1 MRQSKYIGAEAENPR
16 PESQVRKGKVLCGI
30 MWYYGYQNNQWNRGN
45 HVSSTD
51 TSTAGYSLLLLLLPT
66 GKVFISLRH
75 SVKACNNT
83 AAENNRSTQSQSTMT
98 TGDVMDTGMTT
109 ITRKLCYRKDDRA
122 MRAI

>member
-30 MWYYGYQNNQWNRGN
+30 MWYYGYHNNQWNRGN

-75 SVKACNNT
+75 SVQVCNNT
-83 AAENNRSTQSQSTMT
+83 ATENNRSTQSQSTMT

-109 ITRKLCYRKDDRA
+109 IKTQEF
-122 MRAI
+122 